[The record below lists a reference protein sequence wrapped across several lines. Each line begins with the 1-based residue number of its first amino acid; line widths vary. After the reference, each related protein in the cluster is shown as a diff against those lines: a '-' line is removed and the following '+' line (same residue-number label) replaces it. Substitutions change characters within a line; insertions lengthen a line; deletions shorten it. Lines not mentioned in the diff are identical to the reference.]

1 MKSIYGVTLCL
12 FLFSA
17 CKEAVEKPL
26 EATAFFKATLDNL
39 EWIATPEINWGSID
53 DTVTIIGMG
62 NEEHIYFRIK
72 LVDEGVY
79 ELNGEQALYFTTLG
93 LDAVT
98 SEYILKSNQQSS
110 VTITDYDKNRQIIS
124 GRFNIYLQKEWP
136 NTADTLEVLN
146 FTNGEFKG
154 EITYFE

>member
-1 MKSIYGVTLCL
+1 MASLYASFF
-12 FLFSA
+12 FLHVKRRWKNLWRQQHFLRL
-17 CKEAVEKPL
+17 PY
-26 EATAFFKATLDNL
+26 NL

-62 NEEHIYFRIK
+62 NEEHISFRIK

-79 ELNGEQALYFTTLG
+79 ELNGKQALYFTTLG